1 MSEPKEF
8 DETQFDEEE
17 LDDGEFDS
25 EDFAEVDALIE
36 YLQSLPRP
44 EVSILNPLRV
54 QQLRFSGAMIKRV
67 LRRSGC
73 KAKIVCKQ
81 HEFEPSVGVVRVEGV
96 PLEITDMDGFAKAAY
111 FANNTE
117 ILPLENGKVKMS
129 FTFHGL
135 LTPMH

>member
-8 DETQFDEEE
+8 EEEFDEEE
-17 LDDGEFDS
+17 FDG

-67 LRRSGC
+67 LRQTGC
-73 KAKIVCKQ
+73 DATIVCKQ
-81 HEFEPSVGVVRVEGV
+81 HELEPSVGVVRVEGV
-96 PLEITDMDGFAKAAY
+96 PLEIADMDGFTKAVS
-111 FANNTE
+111 FATSTE
-117 ILPLENGKVKMS
+117 ILPLANGKVRMS
-129 FTFHGL
+129 LTFHGL
-135 LTPMH
+135 LVPLG